1 MNGNQQ
7 HEHPNGDGAGDG
19 VGDGPPP
26 QFNATNT
33 AAYIIP
39 LQINGK
45 DVKTSTTYKVV
56 NPTTNELAWESCSAS
71 NTEAIEAADA
81 ALAAFPAWSKTKVSI
96 RREIFLKAADV
107 MIRRAD
113 ELSNYIKTETGVDES
128 FTAFNV
134 FASAEQLRDVA
145 SRVPTVVG
153 HLPAYNSEDRSAMI
167 LKEPFGVVLGI
178 APWYLVGD
186 QNLFRSMLISS
197 SGMPHTSLAFE
208 PSRTPSRLV
217 ILSY

>member
-1 MNGNQQ
+1 MNRNQQ
-7 HEHPNGDGAGDG
+7 HEHHEHPNGDGDGDG
-19 VGDGPPP
+19 AHP
-26 QFNATNT
+26 QFHATNT

-45 DVKTSTTYKVV
+45 DVNTSTTYKVV

-71 NTEAIEAADA
+71 NTEAIKAAEAAQ
-81 ALAAFPAWSKTKVSI
+81 AAFPAWSKTKVSK
-96 RREIFLKAADV
+96 RRDIFLKAADV
-107 MIRRAD
+107 MLRRAD
-113 ELSNYIKTETGVDES
+113 ELSNYIKTETGADES

-145 SRVPTVVG
+145 GRIPTVVG

-178 APWYLVGD
+178 APWYLVGA
-186 QNLFRSMLISS
+186 QHLF
-197 SGMPHTSLAFE
+197 
-208 PSRTPSRLV
+208 
-217 ILSY
+217 

>member
-7 HEHPNGDGAGDG
+7 HEQPNGGG
-19 VGDGPPP
+19 VGDGVSDGGPPH
-26 QFNATNT
+26 FDATNT

-56 NPTTNELAWESCSAS
+56 NPSTNELAWESCSAS
-71 NTEAIEAADA
+71 NTEAIQAAEAAQ
-81 ALAAFPAWSKTKVSI
+81 AAFPAWSKTKVSN
-96 RREIFLKAADV
+96 RRDIFLKAADV
-107 MIRRAD
+107 MIRRAE
-113 ELSNYIKTETGVDES
+113 ELSNYIKTETGADET
-128 FTAFNV
+128 FTTFNV

-145 SRVPTVVG
+145 GRIPTVVG

-186 QNLFRSMLISS
+186 QHLFQSMLTSS

-208 PSRTPSRLV
+208 RLRTPSQLV
-217 ILSY
+217 IRSY